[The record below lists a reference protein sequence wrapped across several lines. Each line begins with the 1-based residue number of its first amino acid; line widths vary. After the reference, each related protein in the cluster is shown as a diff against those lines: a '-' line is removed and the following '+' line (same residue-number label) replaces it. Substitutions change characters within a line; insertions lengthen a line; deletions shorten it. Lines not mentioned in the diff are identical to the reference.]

1 MNNRNK
7 IEDKIHSVH
16 FSILDYHNIFITTF
30 YQFQSVLQKNYS
42 SAPRF
47 TDCQISNAYV
57 LRRIHFTLF
66 AI

>member
-30 YQFQSVLQKNYS
+30 YQFQSVLQKKILQC
-42 SAPRF
+42 A
-47 TDCQISNAYV
+47 
-57 LRRIHFTLF
+57 TLYRLSD
-66 AI
+66 I